1 MASMNEQLM
10 TQMEAMKIIRAQRR
24 RDMQRLNGMMMK
36 VLVSAELAPPR
47 HALGATAQALSS
59 TRGTHAGMPD
69 VVQEQGCHVKSF
81 SKRQVGTAVT
91 ALTTNPMQYE
101 AVQVRNAR

>member
-36 VLVSAELAPPR
+36 VLVSAELAR
-47 HALGATAQALSS
+47 RATRLG
-59 TRGTHAGMPD
+59 
-69 VVQEQGCHVKSF
+69 
-81 SKRQVGTAVT
+81 RQRRPCPARE
-91 ALTTNPMQYE
+91 ALTLACLMWCRSKD
-101 AVQVRNAR
+101 VM